1 MPASQPIQS
10 VVKVLS
16 VIDVVAGAPEGVSV
30 GRLAEQLG
38 MQSTTVHNF
47 VRTLLGE
54 GVLRRS
60 VGSRYV
66 LGPRLW
72 NALGEAT
79 HRRDA
84 SKAEQAVR
92 ALAEVLPE
100 ATVILARC
108 FGGEVAVTLRMSP
121 DLPGCLQRSNRTLS
135 PYTSA
140 SVLALLAFGDADE
153 AEAYCRRFPF
163 EEYGGHAWPSPAAID
178 AYLAEC
184 RRQGYVEAPSSQS
197 FPVRLAV
204 PWPRS
209 VGAFTAIGVSVAA
222 GASLDAATIR
232 NRMFET
238 LARFETPLS
247 DPA

>member
-16 VIDVVAGAPEGVSV
+16 VIDAVAAAPEGVSV
-30 GRLAEQLG
+30 ARLAERLG
-38 MQSTTVHNF
+38 MRSTTVHNF

-60 VGSRYV
+60 AGSRYV

-72 NALGEAT
+72 NVLGEAT
-79 HRRDA
+79 HCRDA

-92 ALAEVLPE
+92 ALAEALPE
-100 ATVILARC
+100 ATVVLARC
-108 FGGEVAVTLRMSP
+108 FGGEVTVTLRMSP
-121 DLPGCLQRSNRTLS
+121 DLPGHLQRPSSRTLS

-163 EEYGGHAWPSPAAID
+163 EEYGGHAWPGRAALD

-184 RRQGYVEAPSSQS
+184 RQQGYVEAPSSQD
-197 FPVRLAV
+197 FLVRLAV
-204 PWPRS
+204 PWSRS
-209 VGAFTAIGVSVAA
+209 AEAFTAIGVSVAA
-222 GASLDAATIR
+222 SASLDAAAAR
-232 NRMFET
+232 NRVRET
-238 LARFETPLS
+238 LATFQES
-247 DPA
+247 AAN